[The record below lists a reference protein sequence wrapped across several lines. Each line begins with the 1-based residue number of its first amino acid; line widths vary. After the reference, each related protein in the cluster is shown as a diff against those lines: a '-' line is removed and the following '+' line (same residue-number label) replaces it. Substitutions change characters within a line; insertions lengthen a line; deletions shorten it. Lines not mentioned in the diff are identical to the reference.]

1 MSEMWLSATRRLW
14 LGIVV
19 RTVCGALVL
28 SPAVAAVSLLVAR
41 FVLGTPEAFGYIL
54 LPLSLV
60 THLLVWLWATRNALR
75 QSNPEGA
82 FRLVARET
90 EA

>member
-1 MSEMWLSATRRLW
+1 MSDSWLSATRRLW

-19 RTVCGALVL
+19 RTACGALVL

-54 LPLSLV
+54 LPLSLL
-60 THLLVWLWATRNALR
+60 THLLVWLWATRNALQ
-75 QSNPEGA
+75 QSYPQGV
-82 FRLVARET
+82 FRLVAHEN